1 MVHSVLIGLRGWEHS
16 WVSSARSVCA
26 EPQAQSLTLHI
37 LSKPVAH
44 TLDPSTP
51 EAKPVG
57 SEVQAPPQPHREV
70 ETSLG

>member
-26 EPQAQSLTLHI
+26 EAQAQSLTLHI
-37 LSKPVAH
+37 LSKPVAP

-51 EAKPVG
+51 EAKPGG
-57 SEVQAPPQPHREV
+57 SEVQVPPQPHREV